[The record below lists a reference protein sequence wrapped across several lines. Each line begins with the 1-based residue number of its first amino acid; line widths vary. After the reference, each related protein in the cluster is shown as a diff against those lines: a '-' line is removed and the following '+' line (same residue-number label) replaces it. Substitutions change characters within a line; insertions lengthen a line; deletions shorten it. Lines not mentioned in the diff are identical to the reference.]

1 MSDTS
6 NVNNIDDYRAGR
18 RAVSKLS
25 SDLGAISQALEVYEE
40 GGDNWTPSFTY
51 GYLDGISL
59 KLQHLIDEVE
69 AEKIDIP
76 VTTNKE
82 EETNGREREG
92 LERDNSG
99 EDGEEIDWRYDK
111 STDSFVRIFTRTE
124 GDTGSGDYGESRASE
139 GDTADSSEND

>member
-1 MSDTS
+1 MSDTT

-25 SDLGAISQALEVYEE
+25 TDMDAISQALEVYEE

-76 VTTNKE
+76 ITTKE
-82 EETNGREREG
+82 EENGRESEEDG
-92 LERDNSG
+92 G
-99 EDGEEIDWRYDK
+99 DGEEIDWRYDK
-111 STDSFVRIFTRTE
+111 STDSFVRTE
-124 GDTGSGDYGESRASE
+124 GDIDPDGWTIDPRSKAS
-139 GDTADSSEND
+139 DI

>member
-1 MSDTS
+1 MSDTT
-6 NVNNIDDYRAGR
+6 NVTSVDDYRAGR

-25 SDLGAISQALEVYEE
+25 TDLESISQALEVYEE

-76 VTTNKE
+76 VITKE
-82 EETNGREREG
+82 EETNDGREREG
-92 LERDNSG
+92 LERDHSG
-99 EDGEEIDWRYDK
+99 EDGEEEFDWRYDK
-111 STDSFVRIFTRTE
+111 STDSFVRTE
-124 GDTGSGDYGESRASE
+124 GAGDCSESRTSE
-139 GDTADSSEND
+139 RDTADSSEND

>member
-6 NVNNIDDYRAGR
+6 NVNSIDDYRAGR

-25 SDLGAISQALEVYEE
+25 TDMNSISQALEVYEE

-69 AEKIDIP
+69 AEKIP
-76 VTTNKE
+76 VTTKE
-82 EETNGREREG
+82 EETNDGSEREG
-92 LERDNSG
+92 DRDNSG
-99 EDGEEIDWRYDK
+99 EDDEEFDWRYNK
-111 STDSFVRIFTRTE
+111 STDSFVRTA
-124 GDTGSGDYGESRASE
+124 GDIDRDGCSTDPGSEAS
-139 GDTADSSEND
+139 DI

>member
-1 MSDTS
+1 MSDTT

-25 SDLGAISQALEVYEE
+25 TDMDAISQALEVYEE

-76 VTTNKE
+76 VKE
-82 EETNGREREG
+82 EETNGRSSTEEDGR
-92 LERDNSG
+92 
-99 EDGEEIDWRYDK
+99 DGEEIDWRYDK
-111 STDSFVRIFTRTE
+111 STDSFVRTE
-124 GDTGSGDYGESRASE
+124 GDTGPGDCSESGASE
-139 GDTADSSEND
+139 RDTADSSEND

>member
-25 SDLGAISQALEVYEE
+25 TDMGAISQALEVYEE

-76 VTTNKE
+76 VTTKE
-82 EETNGREREG
+82 EEENGREREG

-124 GDTGSGDYGESRASE
+124 GGTGSGDCGESGASE
-139 GDTADSSEND
+139 RDTTDSSEND

>member
-6 NVNNIDDYRAGR
+6 NVTNVDDYRAGR

-25 SDLGAISQALEVYEE
+25 TDLESISQALEVYEE
-40 GGDNWTPSFTY
+40 GGDDWTPSFTY

-76 VTTNKE
+76 ITTKE
-82 EETNGREREG
+82 EEENDGREREG

-99 EDGEEIDWRYDK
+99 EDGEEVDWRYDK

-124 GDTGSGDYGESRASE
+124 GATGSGDYGESGASE
-139 GDTADSSEND
+139 RDTADSSEND

>member
-1 MSDTS
+1 MSDTT
-6 NVNNIDDYRAGR
+6 NVNSIDDYRAGR

-25 SDLGAISQALEVYEE
+25 TDLESISQALEVYEE

-76 VTTNKE
+76 VIIKE
-82 EETNGREREG
+82 EETNGRERE
-92 LERDNSG
+92 ED
-99 EDGEEIDWRYDK
+99 DGEFDWRYDK
-111 STDSFVRIFTRTE
+111 STDSFVRTE
-124 GDTGSGDYGESRASE
+124 GDTGRDECSTDPGSEAS
-139 GDTADSSEND
+139 DI

>member
-6 NVNNIDDYRAGR
+6 NVTNVDDYRAGR

-25 SDLGAISQALEVYEE
+25 TDMDAVSQALEVYEE

-76 VTTNKE
+76 VTTKE
-82 EETNGREREG
+82 EETNGRESE
-92 LERDNSG
+92 ED
-99 EDGEEIDWRYDK
+99 DGEFDWRYDK
-111 STDSFVRIFTRTE
+111 STDSFIRTE
-124 GDTGSGDYGESRASE
+124 GSGDCSESRASE
-139 GDTADSSEND
+139 RDTADISEND

>member
-25 SDLGAISQALEVYEE
+25 SDLGSISQALEVYAE

-76 VTTNKE
+76 VITKE
-82 EETNGREREG
+82 EEENGRERE
-92 LERDNSG
+92 ED
-99 EDGEEIDWRYDK
+99 DGEFDWRYDK
-111 STDSFVRIFTRTE
+111 STDNYIGTE
-124 GDTGSGDYGESRASE
+124 GNTNHNECSTDPGSEAS
-139 GDTADSSEND
+139 DI

>member
-1 MSDTS
+1 MSDTT
-6 NVNNIDDYRAGR
+6 NINNIDDYRAGR

-25 SDLGAISQALEVYEE
+25 TDLESISQALEVYEE

-76 VTTNKE
+76 IKE
-82 EETNGREREG
+82 EETNDGRAEE
-92 LERDNSG
+92 
-99 EDGEEIDWRYDK
+99 EDETNDGRAGDCEEVDWRYDK
-111 STDSFVRIFTRTE
+111 STDSFVRTE
-124 GDTGSGDYGESRASE
+124 GDTGSGDYGESGASE
-139 GDTADSSEND
+139 RDTADSSEND

>member
-1 MSDTS
+1 MADTS

-25 SDLGAISQALEVYEE
+25 SDLDSISQALEVYEE

-76 VTTNKE
+76 VIKE
-82 EETNGREREG
+82 EEENGRES
-92 LERDNSG
+92 DNY
-99 EDGEEIDWRYDK
+99 I
-111 STDSFVRIFTRTE
+111 RTE
-124 GDTGSGDYGESRASE
+124 GNTDHDGCSTDPGSEAS
-139 GDTADSSEND
+139 DI

>member
-1 MSDTS
+1 MSDTT

-25 SDLGAISQALEVYEE
+25 SDVGSISQALEVYEE

-76 VTTNKE
+76 VIKE
-82 EETNGREREG
+82 EETNDGRESE
-92 LERDNSG
+92 
-99 EDGEEIDWRYDK
+99 EDGD
-111 STDSFVRIFTRTE
+111 TE
-124 GDTGSGDYGESRASE
+124 PDGYTSDPRSKTGDI
-139 GDTADSSEND
+139 

>member
-1 MSDTS
+1 MSDTT

-25 SDLGAISQALEVYEE
+25 TDLDAISQALEVYEE

-76 VTTNKE
+76 VTTKE
-82 EETNGREREG
+82 E
-92 LERDNSG
+92 
-99 EDGEEIDWRYDK
+99 EDGEEFDWRYNK
-111 STDSFVRIFTRTE
+111 STDSFVRTE
-124 GDTGSGDYGESRASE
+124 NEENNSE
-139 GDTADSSEND
+139 GDGEA

>member
-1 MSDTS
+1 MSDT
-6 NVNNIDDYRAGR
+6 NVTNVDDYRAGR

-25 SDLGAISQALEVYEE
+25 TDMDSISQALEVYEE

-76 VTTNKE
+76 VTIKE
-82 EETNGREREG
+82 EEENGRESEEDGR
-92 LERDNSG
+92 
-99 EDGEEIDWRYDK
+99 DGEEFDWRYDK
-111 STDSFVRIFTRTE
+111 STDSFIRTE
-124 GDTGSGDYGESRASE
+124 GDTDRDECSTDPGSKAS
-139 GDTADSSEND
+139 DI

>member
-1 MSDTS
+1 MSDTT
-6 NVNNIDDYRAGR
+6 NVTNVDDYRAGR

-25 SDLGAISQALEVYEE
+25 TDLDAISQALEVYEE

-76 VTTNKE
+76 VTTKE
-82 EETNGREREG
+82 EETNGRERE
-92 LERDNSG
+92 ED
-99 EDGEEIDWRYDK
+99 DGEFDWRYDK
-111 STDSFVRIFTRTE
+111 STDSFVRTE
-124 GDTGSGDYGESRASE
+124 GDTGHDGNSTGSRDCSESRASE
-139 GDTADSSEND
+139 RDTADSSEND

>member
-1 MSDTS
+1 MSDTT

-25 SDLGAISQALEVYEE
+25 TDLESISQALEVYEE

-76 VTTNKE
+76 VIKE
-82 EETNGREREG
+82 EEENGRESQE
-92 LERDNSG
+92 LERHDSG
-99 EDGEEIDWRYDK
+99 EGN
-111 STDSFVRIFTRTE
+111 TDP
-124 GDTGSGDYGESRASE
+124 GSEASHI
-139 GDTADSSEND
+139 

>member
-76 VTTNKE
+76 VITKE
-82 EETNGREREG
+82 EENNGRESQE
-92 LERDNSG
+92 LEKNDSG
-99 EDGEEIDWRYDK
+99 EGC
-111 STDSFVRIFTRTE
+111 TDPGSE
-124 GDTGSGDYGESRASE
+124 AGDI
-139 GDTADSSEND
+139 